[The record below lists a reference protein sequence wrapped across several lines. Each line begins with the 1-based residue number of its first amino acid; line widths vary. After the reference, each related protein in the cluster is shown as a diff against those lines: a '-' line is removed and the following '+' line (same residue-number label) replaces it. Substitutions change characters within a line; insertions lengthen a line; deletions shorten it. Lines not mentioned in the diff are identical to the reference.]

1 MERKQIP
8 GNLVMDERK
17 PPEPGGCNA
26 EILLDLST
34 LYGISWG
41 QRLVESCGA
50 AVQVYERCQG
60 AAGAGSSSAQR
71 GLGDAGSLPARV
83 QCHNTRVML
92 PRGSQVQARVQN
104 VGQRRETDL
113 HGNIY

>member
-1 MERKQIP
+1 
-8 GNLVMDERK
+8 MDERK
-17 PPEPGGCNA
+17 PPEPGGYNA

-41 QRLVESCGA
+41 QRLVESGGA
-50 AVQVYERCQG
+50 AIQVHEQCQG
-60 AAGAGSSSAQR
+60 AAGSGCSSAQS

-92 PRGSQVQARVQN
+92 PRGSRVQARVQN